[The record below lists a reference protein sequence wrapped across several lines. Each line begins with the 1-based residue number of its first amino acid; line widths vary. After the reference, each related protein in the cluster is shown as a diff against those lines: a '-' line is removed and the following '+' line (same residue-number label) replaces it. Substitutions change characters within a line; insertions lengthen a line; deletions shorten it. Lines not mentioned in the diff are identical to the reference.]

1 MIMAKK
7 QVRDD
12 IVARADDAYGSSNY
26 AEYVVAKKVEGQ
38 YKMQRMMMLLAYVGI
53 FAAILAI
60 VAIINNLTKMGILA
74 IPMFALAPMA
84 ALVVYRL
91 TWPAV
96 SIEYSLT
103 VDASLLTVEKVMGG
117 KKKVKLFESKV
128 KDLSLVAPYD
138 DDYRNEADGFAAD
151 ERVEA
156 VPAMDCYDLYFAL
169 YTAENGKKTIV
180 FFQATKQ
187 TLKALKYY
195 NSSAMV
201 MRETAR

>member
-1 MIMAKK
+1 MAKK

>member
-1 MIMAKK
+1 MAKK

-53 FAAILAI
+53 LAAILAI

-103 VDASLLTVEKVMGG
+103 VDASVLTVEKVMGG
-117 KKKVKLFESKV
+117 KKKVKLFETKV
-128 KDLSLVAPYD
+128 KDLSLIAPYD
-138 DDYRNEADGFAAD
+138 EDYAKEADEFAAD

-169 YTAENGKKTIV
+169 HTAEDGKKTVV

-187 TLKALKYY
+187 LLKALKYY